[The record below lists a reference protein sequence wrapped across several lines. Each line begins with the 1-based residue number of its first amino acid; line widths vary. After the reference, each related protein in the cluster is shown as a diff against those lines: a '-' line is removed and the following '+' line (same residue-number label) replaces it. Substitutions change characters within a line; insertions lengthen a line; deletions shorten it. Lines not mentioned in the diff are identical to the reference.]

1 MEAILLVGGLATR
14 LGEVARKTPKAL
26 MPVAGKPVIAHQV
39 DMLAAAGVTRVILAS
54 GHLHEKLK
62 REVGDRY
69 RGVEISLVIE
79 DKRLDTGG
87 AIAHAMKSLTSDAP
101 FFVLNGDVLCDV
113 DLSEMRR
120 RLPETSTGILLG
132 VRVQDISPYGE
143 IQSDGDKVLSFV
155 EKRPDRRPGIINAGV
170 YLFRGSIQLYFP
182 KREVFSIER
191 DVFPFVPE
199 LRVFRQEAR
208 WIDIGTPER
217 LSEASK
223 LFSNSNQEEET
234 V

>member
-1 MEAILLVGGLATR
+1 MEAIILVGGLATR
-14 LGEVARKTPKAL
+14 LGEMARETPKAL

-62 REVGDRY
+62 RVVGEGY
-69 RGVEISLVIE
+69 RGVRISLVVE

-87 AIAHAMKSLTSDAP
+87 AIAHAMRSLTSEDP
-101 FFVLNGDVLCDV
+101 FFVLNGDVLCDA

-120 RLPETSTGILLG
+120 RLPETSPGMLLG
-132 VRVQDISPYGE
+132 VSVEDISPYGE
-143 IQSDGDKVLSFV
+143 ILADGDKVLSFM
-155 EKRPDRRPGIINAGV
+155 EKRADRRPGMINAGV
-170 YLFRGSIQLYFP
+170 YLFREGIQAYFP
-182 KREVFSIER
+182 GREVFSIER

-199 LRVFRQEAR
+199 LRVFRQKAR
-208 WIDIGTPER
+208 WIDVGTPER
-217 LSEASK
+217 LSEASEI
-223 LFSNSNQEEET
+223 FRNSNQGEET